1 MSRPRCA
8 FAVPG
13 DLATPTGGYR
23 YDRCLLAGL
32 RRLGYDVA
40 HLALGSSFPDPNPAD
55 TADAA
60 ARLAA
65 VPADRPVLVD
75 GLALGALERSILEG
89 TAAPIVALVH
99 HPLALESGLAPARS
113 AQLQRSE
120 RENLALAA
128 HVVVPSPHTARLLTR
143 DYDVA
148 PARITVAR
156 PGIDRA
162 PVRARKAEPP
172 LLLSVG
178 IRVPRKGH
186 DVLLRALARIRDRSW
201 QAVIVG
207 AALDEAHAAFL
218 EGLRT
223 ELALRDRVRFAGAVD
238 AGALARLYGQ
248 ARLFVLATRHEG
260 HGIVFDEAMVHG
272 LPIVACAT
280 GAVPETVAPGAGL
293 LVPPEDPEA
302 LAAALARVLDDEDT
316 HAALAA
322 ASASAGAAL
331 PGWDAT
337 ARIVAGVLDQVRSM
351 RKGS

>member
-1 MSRPRCA
+1 VNGPRCA

-23 YDRCLLAGL
+23 YDRRLLAEL
-32 RRLGYDVA
+32 RRLGREVA
-40 HLALGSSFPDPNPAD
+40 HLALGASFPEPTPAD

-65 VPADRPVLVD
+65 VPADCPVLVD
-75 GLALGALERSILEG
+75 GLALGAMDRRVLDG

-99 HPLALESGLAPARS
+99 HPLALESGLAPGRS
-113 AQLQRSE
+113 ARLRRSE
-120 RENLALAA
+120 RENLARVA
-128 HVVVPSPHTARLLTR
+128 HVVVPSLHTARLLTD
-143 DYDVA
+143 DYDVS

-156 PGIDRA
+156 PGIDRSV
-162 PVRARKAEPP
+162 VRGERVEPP

-186 DVLLRALARIRDRSW
+186 DVLLRALARLRDRCW

-207 AALDEAHAAFL
+207 AALDAAHAAFL
-218 EGLRT
+218 ERLRQD
-223 ELALRDRVRFAGAVD
+223 LALNDRVRFAGAVD
-238 AGALARLYGQ
+238 AAALARLYGQ
-248 ARLFVLATRHEG
+248 AHLFVLATRHEG
-260 HGIVFDEAMVHG
+260 HGMVFDEAMVHG

-280 GAVPETVAPGAGL
+280 GAVPDTVAPGAGL

-302 LAAALARVLDDEDT
+302 LAAALARVLDEEDA

-331 PGWDAT
+331 PGWEAT
-337 ARIVAGVLDQVRSM
+337 ARLVAGVLDQVR
-351 RKGS
+351 RGN

>member
-1 MSRPRCA
+1 VNGPCCA

-13 DLATPTGGYR
+13 DLATPTGGYH
-23 YDRCLLAGL
+23 YDRRLLAEL
-32 RRLGYDVA
+32 RRLGYEVT
-40 HLALGSSFPDPNPAD
+40 HIALGASFPEPTPAH
-55 TADAA
+55 TAEAA

-65 VPADRPVLVD
+65 VPADCPVLVD
-75 GLALGALERSILEG
+75 GLALGAMDPSILEG

-113 AQLQRSE
+113 AELKRSE
-120 RENLALAA
+120 RENLARVA
-128 HVVVPSPHTARLLTR
+128 HVVVPSPHTARRLTV

-148 PARITVAR
+148 SARITVAR

-162 PVRARKAEPP
+162 PVRVRKAEPP

-186 DVLLRALARIRDRSW
+186 DVLLRALARLRDRSW

-207 AALDEAHAAFL
+207 AAPDGAHAAFL
-218 EGLRT
+218 EALRA
-223 ELALRDRVRFAGAVD
+223 ELALRERVRFAGALD

-248 ARLFVLATRHEG
+248 AHLFVLATRHEG
-260 HGIVFDEAMVHG
+260 HGIVFDEAMVQG

-280 GAVPETVAPGAGL
+280 GAVPDTVAPGAGL

-302 LAAALARVLDDEDT
+302 LAGALRRVLDEEDT
-316 HAALAA
+316 YAALAA

-331 PGWDAT
+331 PGWETT
-337 ARIVAGVLDQVRSM
+337 ARIVAGVLDHVSGGR
-351 RKGS
+351 